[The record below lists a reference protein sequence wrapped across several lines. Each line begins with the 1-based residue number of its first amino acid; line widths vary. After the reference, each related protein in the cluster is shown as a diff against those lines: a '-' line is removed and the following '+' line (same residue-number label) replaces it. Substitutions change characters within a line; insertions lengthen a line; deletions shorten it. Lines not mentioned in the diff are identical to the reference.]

1 MEHFVLSN
9 SEYLKLLSDFNTF
22 IVVRGYGNGKPVP
35 YQLNLKEF
43 LFFLSSQNINRI
55 QKVKANHIIS
65 YYEYLT
71 KRPNLRRP
79 GLLSSSTIKSHLFT
93 LRIFF
98 DYLLKTDVIEKS
110 PAHLPKFQW
119 GEYSERNIC
128 TVEEIKQLFAA
139 CESNRDRAILNIAY
153 GCGLR
158 RTEMQNLNAT
168 DVQLHKGVLLVREG
182 KGNKP
187 RSIPLSDPLIKD
199 LKKYFF
205 HERSIYFSEN
215 SIKNI
220 SSFFINNRGSRM
232 SGHYLNERLK
242 KIINRTN
249 DNALIDKKIT
259 LHCLRHSVATHL
271 IDNGASIEFVQYIL
285 GHSLID
291 TAHLYSKHRK
301 QQLNVKTQI
310 NYEKKKHIR
319 RILNSH
325 GSYKN
330 NH

>member
-1 MEHFVLSN
+1 MEHFILSN
-9 SEYLKLLSDFNTF
+9 GEYVRLLSDFNTF

-43 LFFLSSQNINRI
+43 LFFISSQNIDNI
-55 QKVKANHIIS
+55 QKVKADDIIS

-71 KRPNLRRP
+71 KRPNIRRP
-79 GLLSSSTIKSHLFT
+79 GLLSTSTIKSHLFT

-98 DYLLKTDVIEKS
+98 DYLLETDEIEKS
-110 PAHLPKFQW
+110 PARLPKFQW

-128 TVEEIKQLFAA
+128 TVEEIKQLFDV
-139 CESNRDRAILNIAY
+139 CESHRDRAILNIAY

-168 DVQLHKGVLLVREG
+168 DVQLHKGVLIVREG

-187 RSIPLSDPLIKD
+187 RSVPLSDHLIKE

-205 HERSIYFSEN
+205 HERSTYFSEN
-215 SIKNI
+215 SQKNI
-220 SSFFINNRGSRM
+220 SSFFINNRGARM
-232 SGHYLNERLK
+232 AGHYLNERLK
-242 KIINRTN
+242 KIISLTKNN
-249 DNALIDKKIT
+249 DLINKKIT
-259 LHCLRHSVATHL
+259 LHCLRHSIATHL
-271 IDNGASIEFVQYIL
+271 IDNGATIEFVQYIL

-310 NYEKKKHIR
+310 NYEKNKHF
-319 RILNSH
+319 
-325 GSYKN
+325 
-330 NH
+330 